1 MGKKRGGGIR
11 VKQQGPTKAQKDM
24 MKQFANGGNPMDEF
38 MVPPEDMIMPPPPP
52 DRNFQMFWP
61 IRKYKNELGY
71 PSETKET
78 ATMQEEK
85 VGKVGTRQ

>member
-61 IRKYKNELGY
+61 IRK
-71 PSETKET
+71 
-78 ATMQEEK
+78 
-85 VGKVGTRQ
+85 